1 MILKPISEGRG
12 VASLV
17 AYLTHDQVSAD
28 DPRPTTD
35 ERVAW
40 TATLGGSPTAD
51 IDLCVRMMQGRVADA
66 PLLKQRA
73 GVSARG
79 RKLRNP
85 YAHFTAAWPPGQ
97 APTRDEQLELADRA
111 LSALGLED
119 HLAVL
124 VAHNDTDHAH
134 WHLVVCKVH
143 PETGKAASLGR
154 SGLRLSKVAEQ
165 WEREH
170 CGIVIDNRV
179 RRREARERYA
189 EYVAG
194 RMSDFKDRR
203 ETTPQAQ
210 AERRAAELD
219 AARRRARDL
228 HPLPP
233 AERSRGPGRRP
244 RTDGER
250 EDWAQVYE
258 QERRTPT
265 PPPQT
270 RTERFRQR
278 LQRRLRKAGESR
290 DRARAIAERLV
301 PRPRGRHGIV
311 RRTWARLAAAV
322 RRPVDR
328 FAARQAL
335 DARLADARI
344 ERVLGSRRR
353 LGNAI
358 DTAMDAIL
366 SARRTGTPATQMDRY
381 RERHNRARRRLDRY
395 ERSVE
400 PAVRDHDAA
409 VRREAL
415 TRERQHEREHEWQRR
430 KRERA
435 EAARGRQQP
444 GRAAEPTSP
453 AAERRSPPR
462 AAPAPAP
469 AAPRPAPYQVPEN
482 PPTPPSPARDAGETA
497 DRSRGQDRDW
507 RR

>member
-1 MILKPISEGRG
+1 M
-12 VASLV
+12 
-17 AYLTHDQVSAD
+17 SAD

-51 IDLCVRMMQGRVADA
+51 VGLCVRMMQGRVADT

-97 APTRDEQLELADRA
+97 TPTRDEQLELADRA

-119 HLAVL
+119 HLAV
-124 VAHNDTDHAH
+124 VIAHNDTDHAH
-134 WHLVVCKVH
+134 WHLVVCKAH
-143 PETGKAASLGR
+143 PDTGKAPSLGR

-170 CGIVIDNRV
+170 GGIVIDNRV

-194 RMSDFKDRR
+194 RMSDFEPGGRA
-203 ETTPQAQ
+203 TTPQAK
-210 AERRAAELD
+210 AEQRAAELD
-219 AARRRARDL
+219 AARQRARDL

-233 AERSRGPGRRP
+233 AERSRGPDRRP

-250 EDWAQVYE
+250 EDWTQVYE
-258 QERRTPT
+258 QERRKPT
-265 PPPQT
+265 PPQT

-278 LQRRLRKAGESR
+278 RLRKAGASPGQ
-290 DRARAIAERLV
+290 ARATAERLV
-301 PRPRGRHGIV
+301 PRPRPRHGIL

-322 RRPVDR
+322 RRPVDY

-335 DARLADARI
+335 DAQLADARI

-358 DTAMDAIL
+358 DTAMDAVLICCRN
-366 SARRTGTPATQMDRY
+366 AAGY
-381 RERHNRARRRLDRY
+381 GGLDFGIVD
-395 ERSVE
+395 SSSS
-400 PAVRDHDAA
+400 P
-409 VRREAL
+409 
-415 TRERQHEREHEWQRR
+415 
-430 KRERA
+430 
-435 EAARGRQQP
+435 RG
-444 GRAAEPTSP
+444 
-453 AAERRSPPR
+453 
-462 AAPAPAP
+462 
-469 AAPRPAPYQVPEN
+469 
-482 PPTPPSPARDAGETA
+482 
-497 DRSRGQDRDW
+497 
-507 RR
+507 

>member
-1 MILKPISEGRG
+1 MRRCSKE
-12 VASLV
+12 
-17 AYLTHDQVSAD
+17 
-28 DPRPTTD
+28 
-35 ERVAW
+35 
-40 TATLGGSPTAD
+40 
-51 IDLCVRMMQGRVADA
+51 
-66 PLLKQRA
+66 RA

-85 YAHFTAAWPPGQ
+85 YTHFTAAWPPGQ

-119 HLAVL
+119 HLAVV

-143 PETGKAASLGR
+143 PDTGKAASLGR

-170 CGIVIDNRV
+170 GGIVIDNRV
-179 RRREARERYA
+179 RRRETRERYA

-194 RMSDFKDRR
+194 RMSYFKPDGRA
-203 ETTPQAQ
+203 TPPQVK
-210 AERRAAELD
+210 AEQRAAELD

-233 AERSRGPGRRP
+233 AERPRGPGRRP

-250 EDWAQVYE
+250 EDWARVYE
-258 QERRTPT
+258 QERRTHT

-278 LQRRLRKAGESR
+278 LQRRLRKAGTPR
-290 DRARAIAERLV
+290 DQARATAERLV
-301 PRPRGRHGIV
+301 PRPRPRHGIL

-335 DARLADARI
+335 DAKLAAARL
-344 ERVLGSRRR
+344 ERVLDIRRR
-353 LGNAI
+353 LRDAI
-358 DTAMDAIL
+358 DTAMDTAL
-366 SARRTGTPATQMDRY
+366 LARRAGATAAQMDHCH
-381 RERHNRARRRLDRY
+381 ERHKRARRRLDRY
-395 ERSVE
+395 ECSVE
-400 PAVRDHDAA
+400 PVVRDHDAA
-409 VRREAL
+409 VRQEAL
-415 TRERQHEREHEWQRR
+415 AREWKHEQREREWRRR

-435 EAARGRQQP
+435 EAARARRQP
-444 GRAAEPTSP
+444 GRPAEPTPP
-453 AAERRSPPR
+453 APAQRRSPPR
-462 AAPAPAP
+462 AAPAPAR
-469 AAPRPAPYQVPEN
+469 AAPRPAPSQVPEN
-482 PPTPPSPARDAGETA
+482 PATPPSPARGAGDAA

-507 RR
+507 RW

>member
-1 MILKPISEGRG
+1 MNS
-12 VASLV
+12 S
-17 AYLTHDQVSAD
+17 S
-28 DPRPTTD
+28 
-35 ERVAW
+35 
-40 TATLGGSPTAD
+40 SPT
-51 IDLCVRMMQGRVADA
+51 VRWARS
-66 PLLKQRA
+66 
-73 GVSARG
+73 VSKTISRS
-79 RKLRNP
+79 
-85 YAHFTAAWPPGQ
+85 W
-97 APTRDEQLELADRA
+97 
-111 LSALGLED
+111 
-119 HLAVL
+119 L

-143 PETGKAASLGR
+143 PDTGKAASLGR

-170 CGIVIDNRV
+170 GGIVIDNRV

-203 ETTPQAQ
+203 ETTPKAK

-233 AERSRGPGRRP
+233 AERPRGPGRRP

-258 QERRTPT
+258 QERRTRT
-265 PPPQT
+265 PPPET
-270 RTERFRQR
+270 RIERFRQR

-335 DARLADARI
+335 DAQLAAARL
-344 ERVLGSRRR
+344 ERVLGSRQR

-366 SARRTGTPATQMDRY
+366 SARRAGVPAVQMDRY
-381 RERHNRARRRLDRY
+381 RERHKRARRRLDRY
-395 ERSVE
+395 ERAVE
-400 PAVRDHDAA
+400 PVVRDHDAA

-415 TRERQHEREHEWQRR
+415 TRERQHEREHEWRR
-430 KRERA
+430 RERA

-444 GRAAEPTSP
+444 GRTAEPTPP
-453 AAERRSPPR
+453 ASQRRSPPR
-462 AAPAPAP
+462 AAPAPARRLRSGCRP
-469 AAPRPAPYQVPEN
+469 FRPSRRRVPGSRVTMRYPLGSSPVPSVTQRKWVRRTAPNRFCES
-482 PPTPPSPARDAGETA
+482 T
-497 DRSRGQDRDW
+497 
-507 RR
+507 